1 MIFNAELNGVK
12 FKKEIPTDWDQ
23 VTFRQ
28 FLKLQD
34 NKDLTALSVFTGL
47 DPETLKKA
55 KIKNFDDVIR
65 ALSFTNYPPDL
76 LKLPK
81 SILGH
86 PVRQDLGFE
95 PFGRYTD
102 IKDIIEK
109 EQPNGNIINHYPLM
123 ASIYTMGGEY
133 KFYEAQ
139 NNAEQF
145 QEAPCTEVLALGNFL
160 LMRLIGLKNT
170 NRKTSQNRP
179 TLLKKLRLVFLLW
192 RARLAFTL
200 RYYIWKKRHLSTGK
214 N

>member
-12 FKKEIPTDWDQ
+12 FTKEIPTGWEG

-28 FLKLQD
+28 FLQLKD
-34 NKDLTALSVFTGL
+34 NKDLTALSVFTGI
-47 DPETLKKA
+47 DKETLKKA

-65 ALSFTNYPPDL
+65 ALAFTGFQPDL
-76 LKLPK
+76 FKLPK
-81 SILGH
+81 SISGH

-109 EQPNGNIINHYPLM
+109 GLPEEELLKQYPLF
-123 ASIYTMGGEY
+123 AAIYTFPGEY
-133 KFYEAQ
+133 KSHEAEK
-139 NNAEQF
+139 NAELF
-145 QEAPCTEVLALGNFL
+145 YDSPCTEVLALGNFL

-170 NRKTSQNRP
+170 TGKTSPNRL
-179 TLLKKLRLVFLLW
+179 TLLRKIKLVFLLW

-200 RYYIWKKRHLSTGK
+200 RYSIWKRRHLSTAK
-214 N
+214 S